1 MAENKTTR
9 PRSGSSKGST
19 GRSRPSKKALEAEQ
33 LRLRE
38 EALKASM
45 RRRHIAT
52 VIMFAV
58 GIVLTLAAV
67 IPAGE
72 GEGWRGFFDIMH
84 GLFGYSAFLVGPL
97 LIFVAI
103 RLSAFKEGHK
113 LGMDV
118 LKCVGGILLLCAAVQ
133 IFSVGAVPG
142 ENFGEVI
149 ANLFKDGKEFRGG
162 GVFALFIGG
171 LLLLLGRLGATI
183 LIIILILV
191 CVLLCTGI
199 TVADFTD
206 RMVKPVR
213 NAKDKAVEHHNRI
226 REENRIAAE
235 ELHMQQDEIEK
246 IQAEID
252 AEQQEK
258 RSVAELSRAVFSVSD
273 PEEQEPEPIVED
285 TSAHTEPESSEK
297 PHIIEVPRPEPVKPA
312 EPELPAEPDPA
323 ETEQLLEEQHEDS
336 VDYMAEIKDYI
347 MQKNRAVLEEA
358 ERSEKD
364 PLEDEDAELVPII
377 DALHR
382 FKEENPENAPVS
394 SIEDLPENSITSSEE
409 SELPFDLDDVADEP
423 ETESQPQ
430 KEAAA
435 PEAFAPKA
443 AEPERPENPVKPE
456 IVEVPRPDRP
466 VTPPPAPAPERPA
479 MPLKKPAPEEL
490 HFSDVYTLPPVNLLN
505 PVQKKLTQADI
516 DSEIDRNSK
525 KLVEALQSFGVQTKL
540 VGVSRGPSVTR
551 YELQPAPGVKISKIT
566 GLQDDIALNLAS
578 AGVRIEAPIPN
589 KSAVGI
595 EVPNKARDTV
605 FFRELV
611 DTTEFKKSFD
621 KKLETVLGKDISG
634 AMVTCNIAKMPHL
647 LIAGTTGSGKS
658 VCVNSIIMSILMKST
673 PQDVRLIMV
682 DPKKVEFMMYNGIPH
697 LLIPVVTDPKKAAG
711 ALQWSVV
718 EMLKRY
724 RLFSEVGV
732 RDIANYNKHCVEN
745 GESAI
750 PQVVIVID
758 ELADLMLVA
767 SKEVEESIC
776 RIAQM
781 GRAAGMHL
789 VIATQRPSADVITGI
804 MKANIPSRIAFAV
817 SSSLESR
824 IILDVVGA
832 EKLVGMGDM
841 LFSPVGSGKPT
852 RIQGAFVSDEE
863 REEVI
868 QFIKEHAGTAQTN
881 SEIEQFMDKASEDK
895 KSGGDSKGEQGEDS
909 AAASFDEML
918 PQAVEVVLETKQCS
932 VSMLQR
938 RIKLGYSR
946 AARIVDQMEELGIVG
961 PYEGAKPRSVVIDR
975 EGWNDLKIQ
984 LGLANDLE
992 KRMAS
997 ENSEDEEEDE

>member
-38 EALKASM
+38 EAMKASM

-149 ANLFKDGKEFRGG
+149 ANLYKDGKEFRGG

-285 TSAHTEPESSEK
+285 TSAHTEPEPSEK
-297 PHIIEVPRPEPVKPA
+297 PHIIEVPRPDPVKPA

-394 SIEDLPENSITSSEE
+394 SIQDLPENSITSSEE

-430 KEAAA
+430 KGAAA
-435 PEAFAPKA
+435 PETSAPKA

-490 HFSDVYTLPPVNLLN
+490 NFSDVYTLPPVNLLN

-516 DSEIDRNSK
+516 DNEIDRNSK

-711 ALQWSVV
+711 ALAWAVN
-718 EMLKRY
+718 EMLNRY
-724 RLFSEVGV
+724 KQFSDNNV
-732 RDIANYNKHCVEN
+732 RDFTGFNELAKDPDSGLMKMSHI
-745 GESAI
+745 
-750 PQVVIVID
+750 VIFID
-758 ELADLMLVA
+758 ELADLMMA
-767 SKEVEESIC
+767 SPKDVEDSIV
-776 RIAQM
+776 RLAQM
-781 GRAAGMHL
+781 ARAAGMHL
-789 VIATQRPSADVITGI
+789 VIATQRPTVNVVTGLI
-804 MKANIPSRIAFAV
+804 KANIPSRIALMVA
-817 SSSLESR
+817 SQTDSR
-824 IILDVVGA
+824 VILDVSGA
-832 EKLVGMGDM
+832 EKLLGNGDM
-841 LFSPVGSGKPT
+841 LYMPVGLPKPV
-852 RIQGAFVSDEE
+852 RVQGCFVSDKEVE
-863 REEVI
+863 RVVEFIKQTFQAEYDELVMEEVER
-868 QFIKEHAGTAQTN
+868 QTEMVASAQ
-881 SEIEQFMDKASEDK
+881 
-895 KSGGDSKGEQGEDS
+895 DSKSSGNSDS
-909 AAASFDEML
+909 GDIDTSDERL
-918 PQAVEVVLETKQCS
+918 EEAIDFVVESGTCS
-932 VSMLQR
+932 TSSLQR
-938 RIKLGYSR
+938 RLKLGYGR
-946 AARIVDQMEELGIVG
+946 AARLVDIMEEMGIVG
-961 PYEGAKPRSVVIDR
+961 PLEGSKPRQVLMTKQEWAER
-975 EGWNDLKIQ
+975 KLQ
-984 LGLANDLE
+984 Q
-992 KRMAS
+992 R
-997 ENSEDEEEDE
+997 

>member
-149 ANLFKDGKEFRGG
+149 ANLYKDGKEFRGG

-297 PHIIEVPRPEPVKPA
+297 PHIIEVPRPDPVKPA

-394 SIEDLPENSITSSEE
+394 SIQDLPENSITSSEE

-430 KEAAA
+430 KGAAA
-435 PEAFAPKA
+435 PETSAPKA

-466 VTPPPAPAPERPA
+466 VTPTPAPAPERPA

-490 HFSDVYTLPPVNLLN
+490 NFSDVYTLPPVNLLN

-516 DSEIDRNSK
+516 DNEIDRNSR

-711 ALQWSVV
+711 ALAWAVN
-718 EMLKRY
+718 EMLNRY
-724 RLFSEVGV
+724 KQFSDNNV
-732 RDIANYNKHCVEN
+732 RDFTGFNELAKDPDSGLMKMSHI
-745 GESAI
+745 
-750 PQVVIVID
+750 VIFID
-758 ELADLMLVA
+758 ELADLMMA
-767 SKEVEESIC
+767 SPKDVEDSIV
-776 RIAQM
+776 RLAQM
-781 GRAAGMHL
+781 ARAAGMHL
-789 VIATQRPSADVITGI
+789 VIATQRPTVNVVTGLI
-804 MKANIPSRIAFAV
+804 KANIPSRIALMVA
-817 SSSLESR
+817 SQTDSR
-824 IILDVVGA
+824 VILDVSGA
-832 EKLVGMGDM
+832 EKLLGNGDM
-841 LFSPVGSGKPT
+841 LYMPVGLPKPV
-852 RIQGAFVSDEE
+852 RVQGCFVSDKEVE
-863 REEVI
+863 RVVEFIKQTFQAEYDELVMEEVER
-868 QFIKEHAGTAQTN
+868 QTEMVASAQ
-881 SEIEQFMDKASEDK
+881 
-895 KSGGDSKGEQGEDS
+895 DSKSSGNSDS
-909 AAASFDEML
+909 GDIDTSDERL
-918 PQAVEVVLETKQCS
+918 EEAIDFVVESGTCS
-932 VSMLQR
+932 TSSLQR
-938 RIKLGYSR
+938 RLKLGYGR
-946 AARIVDQMEELGIVG
+946 AARLVDIMEEMGIVG
-961 PYEGAKPRSVVIDR
+961 PLEGSKPRQVLMTKQEWAER
-975 EGWNDLKIQ
+975 KLQ
-984 LGLANDLE
+984 Q
-992 KRMAS
+992 R
-997 ENSEDEEEDE
+997 

>member
-38 EALKASM
+38 EAMKASM

-297 PHIIEVPRPEPVKPA
+297 PHIIEVPRPDPVKPA

-394 SIEDLPENSITSSEE
+394 SIQDLPENSITSSEE

-430 KEAAA
+430 KEAAV
-435 PEAFAPKA
+435 PETSAPKA

-466 VTPPPAPAPERPA
+466 VTPPAAPAPERPA

-490 HFSDVYTLPPVNLLN
+490 NFSDVYTLPPVNLLN

-516 DSEIDRNSK
+516 DNEIDRNSR

-711 ALQWSVV
+711 ALAWAVN
-718 EMLKRY
+718 EMLNRY
-724 RLFSEVGV
+724 KQFSDNNV
-732 RDIANYNKHCVEN
+732 RDFTGFNELAKDPDSGLMKMSHI
-745 GESAI
+745 
-750 PQVVIVID
+750 VIFID
-758 ELADLMLVA
+758 ELADLMMA
-767 SKEVEESIC
+767 SPKDVEDSIV
-776 RIAQM
+776 RLAQM
-781 GRAAGMHL
+781 ARAAGMHL
-789 VIATQRPSADVITGI
+789 VIATQRPTVNVVTGLI
-804 MKANIPSRIAFAV
+804 KANIPSRIALMVA
-817 SSSLESR
+817 SQTDSR
-824 IILDVVGA
+824 VILDVSGA
-832 EKLVGMGDM
+832 EKLLGNGDM
-841 LFSPVGSGKPT
+841 LYMPVGLPKPV
-852 RIQGAFVSDEE
+852 RVQGCFVSDKEVE
-863 REEVI
+863 RVVEFIKQTFQAEYDELVMEEVERQTEMVASAQDGKSSGNSDSGDI
-868 QFIKEHAGTAQTN
+868 DTSDERLEDAIDFVVESGT
-881 SEIEQFMDKASEDK
+881 
-895 KSGGDSKGEQGEDS
+895 
-909 AAASFDEML
+909 
-918 PQAVEVVLETKQCS
+918 CS
-932 VSMLQR
+932 TSSLQR
-938 RIKLGYSR
+938 RLKLGYGR
-946 AARIVDQMEELGIVG
+946 AARLVDIMEEMGIVG
-961 PYEGAKPRSVVIDR
+961 PLEGSKPRQVLMTKQEWAER
-975 EGWNDLKIQ
+975 KLQ
-984 LGLANDLE
+984 Q
-992 KRMAS
+992 R
-997 ENSEDEEEDE
+997 

>member
-149 ANLFKDGKEFRGG
+149 ANLYKDGKEFRGG

-297 PHIIEVPRPEPVKPA
+297 PHIIEVPRPDPVRPA

-394 SIEDLPENSITSSEE
+394 SIQDLPENSITSSEE

-430 KEAAA
+430 KDAAV
-435 PEAFAPKA
+435 PETSAPKA

-466 VTPPPAPAPERPA
+466 VTPPTTPAPERPA

-490 HFSDVYTLPPVNLLN
+490 KFSDVYTLPPVNLLN

-516 DSEIDRNSK
+516 DNEIDRNSR

-711 ALQWSVV
+711 ALAWAVN
-718 EMLKRY
+718 EMLNRY
-724 RLFSEVGV
+724 KQFSDNNV
-732 RDIANYNKHCVEN
+732 RDFTGFNELAKDPDSGLMKMSHI
-745 GESAI
+745 
-750 PQVVIVID
+750 VIFID
-758 ELADLMLVA
+758 ELADLMMA
-767 SKEVEESIC
+767 SPKDVEDSIV
-776 RIAQM
+776 RLAQM
-781 GRAAGMHL
+781 ARAAGMHL
-789 VIATQRPSADVITGI
+789 VIATQRPTVNVVTGLI
-804 MKANIPSRIAFAV
+804 KANIPSRIALMVA
-817 SSSLESR
+817 SQTDSR
-824 IILDVVGA
+824 VILDVSGA
-832 EKLVGMGDM
+832 EKLLGNGDM
-841 LFSPVGSGKPT
+841 LYMPVGLPKPV
-852 RIQGAFVSDEE
+852 RVQGCFVSDKEVE
-863 REEVI
+863 RVVEFIKQTFQAEYDELVMEEVER
-868 QFIKEHAGTAQTN
+868 QTEMVASAQ
-881 SEIEQFMDKASEDK
+881 
-895 KSGGDSKGEQGEDS
+895 DSKSSGNSDS
-909 AAASFDEML
+909 GDIDTSDERL
-918 PQAVEVVLETKQCS
+918 EEAIDFVVESGTCS
-932 VSMLQR
+932 TSSLQR
-938 RIKLGYSR
+938 RLKLGYGR
-946 AARIVDQMEELGIVG
+946 AARLVDIMEEMGIVG
-961 PYEGAKPRSVVIDR
+961 PLEGSKPRHVLMTKQEWAER
-975 EGWNDLKIQ
+975 KLQ
-984 LGLANDLE
+984 Q
-992 KRMAS
+992 R
-997 ENSEDEEEDE
+997 

>member
-38 EALKASM
+38 EAMKASM

-149 ANLFKDGKEFRGG
+149 ANLYKDGKEFRGG
-162 GVFALFIGG
+162 GVFALFVGG

-297 PHIIEVPRPEPVKPA
+297 PHIIEVPRPDPVKPA

-430 KEAAA
+430 KDAVA
-435 PEAFAPKA
+435 PEASAPKA

-490 HFSDVYTLPPVNLLN
+490 NFSDVYTLPPVNLLN

-516 DSEIDRNSK
+516 DNEIDRNSR

-711 ALQWSVV
+711 ALAWAVN
-718 EMLKRY
+718 EMLNRY
-724 RLFSEVGV
+724 KQFSDNNV
-732 RDIANYNKHCVEN
+732 RDFTGFNELAKDPDSGLMKMSHI
-745 GESAI
+745 
-750 PQVVIVID
+750 VIFID
-758 ELADLMLVA
+758 ELADLMMA
-767 SKEVEESIC
+767 SPKDVEDSIV
-776 RIAQM
+776 RLAQM
-781 GRAAGMHL
+781 ARAAGMHL
-789 VIATQRPSADVITGI
+789 VIATQRPTVNVVTGLI
-804 MKANIPSRIAFAV
+804 KANIPSRIALMVA
-817 SSSLESR
+817 SQTDSR
-824 IILDVVGA
+824 VILDVSGA
-832 EKLVGMGDM
+832 EKLLGNGDM
-841 LFSPVGSGKPT
+841 LYMPVGLPKPV
-852 RIQGAFVSDEE
+852 RVQGCFVSDKEVE
-863 REEVI
+863 RVVEFIKQTFQAEYDELVMEEVER
-868 QFIKEHAGTAQTN
+868 QTEMVASAQ
-881 SEIEQFMDKASEDK
+881 
-895 KSGGDSKGEQGEDS
+895 DSKSSGNSDS
-909 AAASFDEML
+909 GDIDTSDERL
-918 PQAVEVVLETKQCS
+918 EEAIDFVVESGTCS
-932 VSMLQR
+932 TSSLQR
-938 RIKLGYSR
+938 RLKLGYGR
-946 AARIVDQMEELGIVG
+946 AARLVDIMEEMGIVG
-961 PYEGAKPRSVVIDR
+961 PLEGSKPRQVLMTKQEWAER
-975 EGWNDLKIQ
+975 KLQ
-984 LGLANDLE
+984 Q
-992 KRMAS
+992 R
-997 ENSEDEEEDE
+997 

>member
-19 GRSRPSKKALEAEQ
+19 GRSRQSKKALEAEQ

-38 EALKASM
+38 EAMKASM

-430 KEAAA
+430 KDAAA
-435 PEAFAPKA
+435 PEASAPKA

-516 DSEIDRNSK
+516 DNEIDRNSR

-711 ALQWSVV
+711 ALAWAVN
-718 EMLKRY
+718 EMLNRY
-724 RLFSEVGV
+724 KQFSDNNV
-732 RDIANYNKHCVEN
+732 RDFTGFNELAKDPDSGLMKMSHI
-745 GESAI
+745 
-750 PQVVIVID
+750 VIFID
-758 ELADLMLVA
+758 ELADLMMA
-767 SKEVEESIC
+767 SPKDVEDSIV
-776 RIAQM
+776 RLAQM
-781 GRAAGMHL
+781 ARAAGMHL
-789 VIATQRPSADVITGI
+789 VIATQRPTVNVVTGLI
-804 MKANIPSRIAFAV
+804 KANIPSRIALMVA
-817 SSSLESR
+817 SQTDSR
-824 IILDVVGA
+824 VILDVSGA
-832 EKLVGMGDM
+832 EKLLGNGDM
-841 LFSPVGSGKPT
+841 LYMPVGLPKPV
-852 RIQGAFVSDEE
+852 RVQGCFVSDKEVE
-863 REEVI
+863 RVVEFIKQTFQAEYDELVMEEVERQTEMVASAQEGKSSGNSDSGDI
-868 QFIKEHAGTAQTN
+868 DTSDERLEEAIDFVVESGT
-881 SEIEQFMDKASEDK
+881 
-895 KSGGDSKGEQGEDS
+895 
-909 AAASFDEML
+909 
-918 PQAVEVVLETKQCS
+918 CS
-932 VSMLQR
+932 TSSLQR
-938 RIKLGYSR
+938 RLKLGYGR
-946 AARIVDQMEELGIVG
+946 AARLVDIMEEMGIVG
-961 PYEGAKPRSVVIDR
+961 PLEGSKPRQVLMTKQEWAER
-975 EGWNDLKIQ
+975 KLQ
-984 LGLANDLE
+984 Q
-992 KRMAS
+992 R
-997 ENSEDEEEDE
+997 

>member
-149 ANLFKDGKEFRGG
+149 ANLYKDGKEFRGG

-285 TSAHTEPESSEK
+285 TSAHTEPEPSEK
-297 PHIIEVPRPEPVKPA
+297 PHIIEVPRPDPVKPA

-430 KEAAA
+430 KDAAA
-435 PEAFAPKA
+435 PEASAPKA

-466 VTPPPAPAPERPA
+466 VTPPAAPAPERPA

-490 HFSDVYTLPPVNLLN
+490 NFSDVYTLPPVNLLN

-516 DSEIDRNSK
+516 DNEIDRNSR

-711 ALQWSVV
+711 ALAWAVN
-718 EMLKRY
+718 EMLNRY
-724 RLFSEVGV
+724 KQFSDNNV
-732 RDIANYNKHCVEN
+732 RDFTGFNELAKDPDSGLMKMSHI
-745 GESAI
+745 
-750 PQVVIVID
+750 VIFID
-758 ELADLMLVA
+758 ELADLMMA
-767 SKEVEESIC
+767 SPKDVEDSIV
-776 RIAQM
+776 RLAQM
-781 GRAAGMHL
+781 ARAAGMHL
-789 VIATQRPSADVITGI
+789 VIATQRPTVNVVTGLI
-804 MKANIPSRIAFAV
+804 KANIPSRIALMVA
-817 SSSLESR
+817 SQTDSR
-824 IILDVVGA
+824 VILDVSGA
-832 EKLVGMGDM
+832 EKLLGNGDM
-841 LFSPVGSGKPT
+841 LYMPVGLPKPV
-852 RIQGAFVSDEE
+852 RVQGCFVSDKEVE
-863 REEVI
+863 RVVEFIKQTFQAEYDELVMEEVER
-868 QFIKEHAGTAQTN
+868 QTEMVASAQ
-881 SEIEQFMDKASEDK
+881 
-895 KSGGDSKGEQGEDS
+895 DSKSSGNSDS
-909 AAASFDEML
+909 GDIDTSDERL
-918 PQAVEVVLETKQCS
+918 EEAIDFVVESGTCS
-932 VSMLQR
+932 TSSLQR
-938 RIKLGYSR
+938 RLKLGYGR
-946 AARIVDQMEELGIVG
+946 AARLVDIMEEMGIVG
-961 PYEGAKPRSVVIDR
+961 PLEGSKPRQVLMTKQEWAER
-975 EGWNDLKIQ
+975 KLQ
-984 LGLANDLE
+984 Q
-992 KRMAS
+992 R
-997 ENSEDEEEDE
+997 

>member
-72 GEGWRGFFDIMH
+72 DEGWRGFFDIMH

-149 ANLFKDGKEFRGG
+149 SNLYKDGKEFRGG

-430 KEAAA
+430 KGAAA
-435 PEAFAPKA
+435 PETSAPKA

-466 VTPPPAPAPERPA
+466 VTPPAAPAPERPA

-490 HFSDVYTLPPVNLLN
+490 NFSDVYTLPPVNLLN

-516 DSEIDRNSK
+516 DNEIDRNSR

-711 ALQWSVV
+711 ALAWAVN
-718 EMLKRY
+718 EMLNRY
-724 RLFSEVGV
+724 KQFSDNNV
-732 RDIANYNKHCVEN
+732 RDFTGFNELAKDPDSGLMKMSHI
-745 GESAI
+745 
-750 PQVVIVID
+750 VIFID
-758 ELADLMLVA
+758 ELADLMMA
-767 SKEVEESIC
+767 SPKDVEDSIV
-776 RIAQM
+776 RLAQM
-781 GRAAGMHL
+781 ARAAGMHL
-789 VIATQRPSADVITGI
+789 VIATQRPTVNVVTGLI
-804 MKANIPSRIAFAV
+804 KANIPSRIALMVA
-817 SSSLESR
+817 SQTDSR
-824 IILDVVGA
+824 VILDVSGA
-832 EKLVGMGDM
+832 EKLLGNGDM
-841 LFSPVGSGKPT
+841 LYMPVGLPKPV
-852 RIQGAFVSDEE
+852 RVQGCFVSDKEVE
-863 REEVI
+863 RVVEFIKQTFQAEYDELVMEEVER
-868 QFIKEHAGTAQTN
+868 QTEMVASAQ
-881 SEIEQFMDKASEDK
+881 
-895 KSGGDSKGEQGEDS
+895 DSKSSGNSDS
-909 AAASFDEML
+909 GDIDTSDERL
-918 PQAVEVVLETKQCS
+918 EEAIDFVVESGTCS
-932 VSMLQR
+932 TSSLQR
-938 RIKLGYSR
+938 RLKLGYGR
-946 AARIVDQMEELGIVG
+946 AARLVDIMEEMGIVG
-961 PYEGAKPRSVVIDR
+961 PLEGSKPRQVLMTKQEWAER
-975 EGWNDLKIQ
+975 KLQ
-984 LGLANDLE
+984 Q
-992 KRMAS
+992 R
-997 ENSEDEEEDE
+997 

>member
-9 PRSGSSKGST
+9 PRSGFSKGST

-273 PEEQEPEPIVED
+273 PEEQDPEPIVED

-297 PHIIEVPRPEPVKPA
+297 PHIIEVPRPDPVKPA

-430 KEAAA
+430 KDAAA
-435 PEAFAPKA
+435 PEASAPKA

-516 DSEIDRNSK
+516 DNEIDRNSR

-711 ALQWSVV
+711 ALAWAVN
-718 EMLKRY
+718 EMLNRY
-724 RLFSEVGV
+724 KQFSDNNV
-732 RDIANYNKHCVEN
+732 RDFTGFNELAKDPDSGLMKMSHI
-745 GESAI
+745 
-750 PQVVIVID
+750 VIFID
-758 ELADLMLVA
+758 ELADLMMA
-767 SKEVEESIC
+767 SPKDVEDSIV
-776 RIAQM
+776 RLAQM
-781 GRAAGMHL
+781 ARAAGMHL
-789 VIATQRPSADVITGI
+789 VIATQRPTVNVVTGLI
-804 MKANIPSRIAFAV
+804 KANIPSRIALMVA
-817 SSSLESR
+817 SQTDSR
-824 IILDVVGA
+824 VILDVSGA
-832 EKLVGMGDM
+832 EKLLGNGDM
-841 LFSPVGSGKPT
+841 LYMPVGLPKPV
-852 RIQGAFVSDEE
+852 RVQGCFVSDKEVE
-863 REEVI
+863 RVVEFIKQTFQAEYDELVMEEVER
-868 QFIKEHAGTAQTN
+868 QTEMVASAQ
-881 SEIEQFMDKASEDK
+881 
-895 KSGGDSKGEQGEDS
+895 DSKSSGNSDSGDIDTSDERLED
-909 AAASFDEML
+909 AIDFV
-918 PQAVEVVLETKQCS
+918 VESGTCS
-932 VSMLQR
+932 TSSLQR
-938 RIKLGYSR
+938 RLKLGYGR
-946 AARIVDQMEELGIVG
+946 AARLVDIMEEMGIVG
-961 PYEGAKPRSVVIDR
+961 PLEGSKPRQVLMTKQEWAER
-975 EGWNDLKIQ
+975 KLQ
-984 LGLANDLE
+984 Q
-992 KRMAS
+992 R
-997 ENSEDEEEDE
+997 

>member
-149 ANLFKDGKEFRGG
+149 ANLYKDGKEFRGG

-297 PHIIEVPRPEPVKPA
+297 PHIIEVPRPDPVKPA

-394 SIEDLPENSITSSEE
+394 SIQDLPENSITSSEE

-430 KEAAA
+430 KDAAA
-435 PEAFAPKA
+435 PEASAPKA

-466 VTPPPAPAPERPA
+466 VTPPTAPAPERPA

-490 HFSDVYTLPPVNLLN
+490 NFSDVYTLPPVNLLN

-516 DSEIDRNSK
+516 DNEIDRNSR

-711 ALQWSVV
+711 ALAWAVN
-718 EMLKRY
+718 EMLNRY
-724 RLFSEVGV
+724 KQFSDNNV
-732 RDIANYNKHCVEN
+732 RDFTGFNELAKDPDSGLMKMSHI
-745 GESAI
+745 
-750 PQVVIVID
+750 VIFID
-758 ELADLMLVA
+758 ELADLMMA
-767 SKEVEESIC
+767 SPKDVEDSIV
-776 RIAQM
+776 RLAQM
-781 GRAAGMHL
+781 ARAAGMHL
-789 VIATQRPSADVITGI
+789 VIATQRPTVNVVTGLI
-804 MKANIPSRIAFAV
+804 KANIPSRIALMVA
-817 SSSLESR
+817 SQTDSR
-824 IILDVVGA
+824 VILDVSGA
-832 EKLVGMGDM
+832 EKLLGNGDM
-841 LFSPVGSGKPT
+841 LYMPVGLPKPV
-852 RIQGAFVSDEE
+852 RVQGCFVSDKEVE
-863 REEVI
+863 RVVEFIKQTFQAEYDELVMEEVER
-868 QFIKEHAGTAQTN
+868 QTEMVASAQ
-881 SEIEQFMDKASEDK
+881 
-895 KSGGDSKGEQGEDS
+895 DSKSSGNSDSGDIDTSDERLED
-909 AAASFDEML
+909 AIDFV
-918 PQAVEVVLETKQCS
+918 VESGTCS
-932 VSMLQR
+932 TSSLQR
-938 RIKLGYSR
+938 RLKLGYGR
-946 AARIVDQMEELGIVG
+946 AARLVDIMEEMGIVG
-961 PYEGAKPRSVVIDR
+961 PLEGSKPRQVLMTKQEWAER
-975 EGWNDLKIQ
+975 KLQ
-984 LGLANDLE
+984 Q
-992 KRMAS
+992 R
-997 ENSEDEEEDE
+997 

>member
-9 PRSGSSKGST
+9 PRSVSSKGST

-149 ANLFKDGKEFRGG
+149 ATLYKDGKEFRGG

-297 PHIIEVPRPEPVKPA
+297 PHIIEVPRPDPVKPA

-430 KEAAA
+430 KDAAVQ
-435 PEAFAPKA
+435 ETSAPKA

-466 VTPPPAPAPERPA
+466 VTPPAAPAPERPA

-490 HFSDVYTLPPVNLLN
+490 NFSDVYTLPPVNLLN

-516 DSEIDRNSK
+516 DNEIDRNSR

-711 ALQWSVV
+711 ALAWAVN
-718 EMLKRY
+718 EMLNRY
-724 RLFSEVGV
+724 KQFSDNNV
-732 RDIANYNKHCVEN
+732 RDFTGFNELAKDPDSGLMKMSHI
-745 GESAI
+745 
-750 PQVVIVID
+750 VIFID
-758 ELADLMLVA
+758 ELADLMMA
-767 SKEVEESIC
+767 SPKDVEDSIV
-776 RIAQM
+776 RLAQM
-781 GRAAGMHL
+781 ARAAGMHL
-789 VIATQRPSADVITGI
+789 VIATQRPTVNVVTGLI
-804 MKANIPSRIAFAV
+804 KANIPSRIALMVA
-817 SSSLESR
+817 SQTDSR
-824 IILDVVGA
+824 VILDVSGA
-832 EKLVGMGDM
+832 EKLLGNGDM
-841 LFSPVGSGKPT
+841 LYMPVGLPKPV
-852 RIQGAFVSDEE
+852 RVQGCFVSDKEVE
-863 REEVI
+863 RVVEFIKQTFQAEYDELVMEEVER
-868 QFIKEHAGTAQTN
+868 QTEMVASAQ
-881 SEIEQFMDKASEDK
+881 
-895 KSGGDSKGEQGEDS
+895 DSKSSGNSDS
-909 AAASFDEML
+909 GDIDTSDERL
-918 PQAVEVVLETKQCS
+918 EEAIDFVVESGTCS
-932 VSMLQR
+932 TSSLQR
-938 RIKLGYSR
+938 RLKLGYGR
-946 AARIVDQMEELGIVG
+946 AARLVDIMEEMGIVG
-961 PYEGAKPRSVVIDR
+961 PLEGSKPRQVLMTKQEWAER
-975 EGWNDLKIQ
+975 KLQ
-984 LGLANDLE
+984 Q
-992 KRMAS
+992 R
-997 ENSEDEEEDE
+997 

>member
-19 GRSRPSKKALEAEQ
+19 GRSKPSKKALEAEQ

-191 CVLLCTGI
+191 CVLLCTGT

-273 PEEQEPEPIVED
+273 PEEHEPEPVVED
-285 TSAHTEPESSEK
+285 TSAHAEPESPEK
-297 PHIIEVPRPEPVKPA
+297 PQIIEVPRPEPVKPA

-430 KEAAA
+430 KDAAA
-435 PEAFAPKA
+435 PEAPA
-443 AEPERPENPVKPE
+443 APERPENPVKPE

-466 VTPPPAPAPERPA
+466 ATPTPAPSPERPA

-490 HFSDVYTLPPVNLLN
+490 NFSDVYTLPPVNLLN

-516 DSEIDRNSK
+516 DNEIDRNSK

-711 ALQWSVV
+711 ALAWAVN
-718 EMLKRY
+718 EMLNRY
-724 RLFSEVGV
+724 KQFSDNNV
-732 RDIANYNKHCVEN
+732 RDFTGFNELANDPDSGLKKMSH
-745 GESAI
+745 I
-750 PQVVIVID
+750 VIFID
-758 ELADLMLVA
+758 ELADLMMA
-767 SKEVEESIC
+767 SPKDVEDSIV
-776 RIAQM
+776 RLAQM
-781 GRAAGMHL
+781 ARAAGMHL
-789 VIATQRPSADVITGI
+789 VIATQRPTVNVVTGLI
-804 MKANIPSRIAFAV
+804 KANIPSRIALMVA
-817 SSSLESR
+817 SQTDSR
-824 IILDVVGA
+824 VILDVSGA
-832 EKLVGMGDM
+832 EKLLGNGDM
-841 LFSPVGSGKPT
+841 LYMPVGLPKPV
-852 RIQGAFVSDEE
+852 RVQGCFVSDKEVE
-863 REEVI
+863 RVVEFIKQTFQAEYDELVMEEVER
-868 QFIKEHAGTAQTN
+868 QTEMVASAQ
-881 SEIEQFMDKASEDK
+881 
-895 KSGGDSKGEQGEDS
+895 DSKSSGNSDS
-909 AAASFDEML
+909 GDIDTSDERL
-918 PQAVEVVLETKQCS
+918 EEAIDFVVESGTCS
-932 VSMLQR
+932 TSSLQR
-938 RIKLGYSR
+938 RLKLGYGR
-946 AARIVDQMEELGIVG
+946 AARLVDIMEEMGIVG
-961 PYEGAKPRSVVIDR
+961 PLEGSKPRQVLMTKQEWAER
-975 EGWNDLKIQ
+975 KLQ
-984 LGLANDLE
+984 Q
-992 KRMAS
+992 R
-997 ENSEDEEEDE
+997 

>member
-149 ANLFKDGKEFRGG
+149 ANLYKDGKEFRGG

-297 PHIIEVPRPEPVKPA
+297 PHIIEVPRPDPVKPA

-394 SIEDLPENSITSSEE
+394 SIQDLPENSITSSEE

-430 KEAAA
+430 KGAAA
-435 PEAFAPKA
+435 PEASAPKA

-516 DSEIDRNSK
+516 DNEIDRNSR

-711 ALQWSVV
+711 ALAWAVN
-718 EMLKRY
+718 EMLNRY
-724 RLFSEVGV
+724 KQFSDNNV
-732 RDIANYNKHCVEN
+732 RDFTGFNELAKDPDSGLMKMSHI
-745 GESAI
+745 
-750 PQVVIVID
+750 VIFID
-758 ELADLMLVA
+758 ELADLMMA
-767 SKEVEESIC
+767 SPKDVEDSIV
-776 RIAQM
+776 RLAQM
-781 GRAAGMHL
+781 ARAAGMHL
-789 VIATQRPSADVITGI
+789 VIATQRPTVNVVTGLI
-804 MKANIPSRIAFAV
+804 KANIPSRIALMVA
-817 SSSLESR
+817 SQTDSR
-824 IILDVVGA
+824 VILDVSGA
-832 EKLVGMGDM
+832 EKLLGNGDM
-841 LFSPVGSGKPT
+841 LYMPVGLPKPV
-852 RIQGAFVSDEE
+852 RVQGCFVSDKEVE
-863 REEVI
+863 RVVEFIKQTFQAEYDELVMEEVER
-868 QFIKEHAGTAQTN
+868 QTEMVASAQ
-881 SEIEQFMDKASEDK
+881 
-895 KSGGDSKGEQGEDS
+895 DSKSSGNSDS
-909 AAASFDEML
+909 GDIDTSDERL
-918 PQAVEVVLETKQCS
+918 EEAIDFVVESGTCS
-932 VSMLQR
+932 TSSLQR
-938 RIKLGYSR
+938 RLKLGYGR
-946 AARIVDQMEELGIVG
+946 AARLVDIMEEMGIVG
-961 PYEGAKPRSVVIDR
+961 PLEGSKPRQVLMTKQEWAER
-975 EGWNDLKIQ
+975 KLQ
-984 LGLANDLE
+984 Q
-992 KRMAS
+992 R
-997 ENSEDEEEDE
+997 

>member
-149 ANLFKDGKEFRGG
+149 ANLYKDGKEFRGG
-162 GVFALFIGG
+162 GVFALFVGG

-285 TSAHTEPESSEK
+285 TSAHTEPEPSEK
-297 PHIIEVPRPEPVKPA
+297 SHIIEVPRPDPVKPA

-394 SIEDLPENSITSSEE
+394 SIQDLPENSITSSEE

-423 ETESQPQ
+423 ETESQPH

-435 PEAFAPKA
+435 PETSAPKA

-466 VTPPPAPAPERPA
+466 VTPPAAPAPERPA

-490 HFSDVYTLPPVNLLN
+490 NFSDVYTLPPVNLLN

-516 DSEIDRNSK
+516 DNEIDRNSR

-711 ALQWSVV
+711 ALAWAVN
-718 EMLKRY
+718 EMLNRY
-724 RLFSEVGV
+724 KQFSDNNV
-732 RDIANYNKHCVEN
+732 RDFTGFNELAKDPDSGLMKMSHI
-745 GESAI
+745 
-750 PQVVIVID
+750 VIFID
-758 ELADLMLVA
+758 ELADLMMA
-767 SKEVEESIC
+767 SPKDVEDSIV
-776 RIAQM
+776 RLAQM
-781 GRAAGMHL
+781 ARAAGMHL
-789 VIATQRPSADVITGI
+789 VIATQRPTVNVVTGLI
-804 MKANIPSRIAFAV
+804 KANIPSRIALMVA
-817 SSSLESR
+817 SQTDSR
-824 IILDVVGA
+824 VILDVSGA
-832 EKLVGMGDM
+832 EKLLGNGDM
-841 LFSPVGSGKPT
+841 LYMPVGLPKPV
-852 RIQGAFVSDEE
+852 RVQGCFVSDKEVE
-863 REEVI
+863 RVVEFIKQTFQAEYDELVMEEVER
-868 QFIKEHAGTAQTN
+868 QTEMVASAQ
-881 SEIEQFMDKASEDK
+881 
-895 KSGGDSKGEQGEDS
+895 DSKSSGNSDS
-909 AAASFDEML
+909 GDIDTSDERL
-918 PQAVEVVLETKQCS
+918 EEAIDFVVESGTCS
-932 VSMLQR
+932 TSSLQR
-938 RIKLGYSR
+938 RLKLGYGR
-946 AARIVDQMEELGIVG
+946 AARLVDIMEEMGIVG
-961 PYEGAKPRSVVIDR
+961 PLEGSKPRQVLMTKQEWAER
-975 EGWNDLKIQ
+975 KLQ
-984 LGLANDLE
+984 Q
-992 KRMAS
+992 R
-997 ENSEDEEEDE
+997 

>member
-72 GEGWRGFFDIMH
+72 GEGWRGFFDLMH

-297 PHIIEVPRPEPVKPA
+297 PHIIEVPRPDPVKPA

-347 MQKNRAVLEEA
+347 MQKNRAVLEES

-394 SIEDLPENSITSSEE
+394 SIQDLPENSITSSEE

-430 KEAAA
+430 KDAAV
-435 PEAFAPKA
+435 PETSAPKA
-443 AEPERPENPVKPE
+443 AEPERPENSVKPE
-456 IVEVPRPDRP
+456 IVEVPRPD
-466 VTPPPAPAPERPA
+466 VTPPAAPAPERPA

-490 HFSDVYTLPPVNLLN
+490 NFSDVYTLPPVNLLN

-516 DSEIDRNSK
+516 DNEIDRNSR

-711 ALQWSVV
+711 ALAWAVN
-718 EMLKRY
+718 EMLNRY
-724 RLFSEVGV
+724 KQFSDNNV
-732 RDIANYNKHCVEN
+732 RDFTGFNELAKDPDSGLMKMSHI
-745 GESAI
+745 
-750 PQVVIVID
+750 VIFID
-758 ELADLMLVA
+758 ELADLMMA
-767 SKEVEESIC
+767 SPKDVEDSIV
-776 RIAQM
+776 RLAQM
-781 GRAAGMHL
+781 ARAAGMHL
-789 VIATQRPSADVITGI
+789 VIATQRPTVNVVTGLI
-804 MKANIPSRIAFAV
+804 KANIPSRIALMVA
-817 SSSLESR
+817 SQTDSR
-824 IILDVVGA
+824 VILDVSGA
-832 EKLVGMGDM
+832 EKLLGNGDM
-841 LFSPVGSGKPT
+841 LYMPVGLPKPV
-852 RIQGAFVSDEE
+852 RVQGCFVSDKEVE
-863 REEVI
+863 RVVEFIKQTFQAEYDELVMEEVER
-868 QFIKEHAGTAQTN
+868 QTEMVASAQ
-881 SEIEQFMDKASEDK
+881 
-895 KSGGDSKGEQGEDS
+895 DSKFSGNSDSGDIDTSDERLED
-909 AAASFDEML
+909 AIDFV
-918 PQAVEVVLETKQCS
+918 VESGTCS
-932 VSMLQR
+932 TSSLQR
-938 RIKLGYSR
+938 RLKLGYGR
-946 AARIVDQMEELGIVG
+946 AARLVDIMEEMGIVG
-961 PYEGAKPRSVVIDR
+961 PLEGSKPRQVLMTKQEWAER
-975 EGWNDLKIQ
+975 KLQ
-984 LGLANDLE
+984 Q
-992 KRMAS
+992 R
-997 ENSEDEEEDE
+997 

>member
-149 ANLFKDGKEFRGG
+149 ANLYKDGKEFRGG

-297 PHIIEVPRPEPVKPA
+297 PHIIEVPRPDPVKPA

-430 KEAAA
+430 KGAAA
-435 PEAFAPKA
+435 PETSAPKA

-466 VTPPPAPAPERPA
+466 VTPPAAPAPERPA

-490 HFSDVYTLPPVNLLN
+490 NFSDVYTLPPVNLLN

-516 DSEIDRNSK
+516 DNEIDRNSR

-711 ALQWSVV
+711 ALAWAVN
-718 EMLKRY
+718 EMLNRY
-724 RLFSEVGV
+724 KQFSDNNV
-732 RDIANYNKHCVEN
+732 RDFTGFNELAKDPDSGLMKMSHI
-745 GESAI
+745 
-750 PQVVIVID
+750 VIFID
-758 ELADLMLVA
+758 ELADLMMA
-767 SKEVEESIC
+767 SPKDVEDSIV
-776 RIAQM
+776 RLAQM
-781 GRAAGMHL
+781 ARAAGMHL
-789 VIATQRPSADVITGI
+789 VIATQRPTVNVVTGLI
-804 MKANIPSRIAFAV
+804 KANIPSRIALMVA
-817 SSSLESR
+817 SQTDSR
-824 IILDVVGA
+824 VILDVSGA
-832 EKLVGMGDM
+832 EKLLGNGDM
-841 LFSPVGSGKPT
+841 LYMPVGLPKPV
-852 RIQGAFVSDEE
+852 RVQGCFVSDKEVE
-863 REEVI
+863 RVVEFIKQTFQAEYDELVMEEVER
-868 QFIKEHAGTAQTN
+868 QTEMVASAQDGKSSGN
-881 SEIEQFMDKASEDK
+881 SE
-895 KSGGDSKGEQGEDS
+895 SGDIDTS
-909 AAASFDEML
+909 DERL
-918 PQAVEVVLETKQCS
+918 EEAIDFVVESGTCS
-932 VSMLQR
+932 TSSLQR
-938 RIKLGYSR
+938 RLKLGYGR
-946 AARIVDQMEELGIVG
+946 AARLVDIMEEMGIVG
-961 PYEGAKPRSVVIDR
+961 PLEGSKPRQVLMTKQEWAER
-975 EGWNDLKIQ
+975 KLQ
-984 LGLANDLE
+984 Q
-992 KRMAS
+992 R
-997 ENSEDEEEDE
+997 

>member
-149 ANLFKDGKEFRGG
+149 ANLYKDGKEFRGG

-213 NAKDKAVEHHNRI
+213 NAKDKEVEHHNRI

-285 TSAHTEPESSEK
+285 TSAHTEPEPSEK
-297 PHIIEVPRPEPVKPA
+297 PHIIEVPRPDPVKPA

-394 SIEDLPENSITSSEE
+394 SIQDLPENSITSSEE

-430 KEAAA
+430 KDAAV
-435 PEAFAPKA
+435 PETSAPKA

-466 VTPPPAPAPERPA
+466 VTPPTAPAPERPA

-490 HFSDVYTLPPVNLLN
+490 KFSDVYTLPPVNLLN

-516 DSEIDRNSK
+516 DNEIDRNSR

-711 ALQWSVV
+711 ALAWAVN
-718 EMLKRY
+718 EMLNRY
-724 RLFSEVGV
+724 KQFSDNNV
-732 RDIANYNKHCVEN
+732 RDFTGFNELAKDPDSGLMKMSHI
-745 GESAI
+745 
-750 PQVVIVID
+750 VIFID
-758 ELADLMLVA
+758 ELADLMMA
-767 SKEVEESIC
+767 SPKDVEDSIV
-776 RIAQM
+776 RLAQM
-781 GRAAGMHL
+781 ARAAGMHL
-789 VIATQRPSADVITGI
+789 VIATQRPTVNVVTGLI
-804 MKANIPSRIAFAV
+804 KANIPSRIALMVA
-817 SSSLESR
+817 SQTDSR
-824 IILDVVGA
+824 VILDVSGA
-832 EKLVGMGDM
+832 EKLLGNGDM
-841 LFSPVGSGKPT
+841 LYMPVGLPKPV
-852 RIQGAFVSDEE
+852 RVQGCFVSDKEVE
-863 REEVI
+863 RVVEFIKQTFQAEYDELVMEEVER
-868 QFIKEHAGTAQTN
+868 QTEMVASAQ
-881 SEIEQFMDKASEDK
+881 
-895 KSGGDSKGEQGEDS
+895 DSKSSGNSDS
-909 AAASFDEML
+909 GDIDTSDERL
-918 PQAVEVVLETKQCS
+918 EEAIDFVVESGTCS
-932 VSMLQR
+932 TSSLQR
-938 RIKLGYSR
+938 RLKLGYGR
-946 AARIVDQMEELGIVG
+946 AARLVDIMEEMGIVG
-961 PYEGAKPRSVVIDR
+961 PLEGSKPRQVLMTKQEWAER
-975 EGWNDLKIQ
+975 KLQ
-984 LGLANDLE
+984 Q
-992 KRMAS
+992 R
-997 ENSEDEEEDE
+997 

>member
-38 EALKASM
+38 EAMKASM

-297 PHIIEVPRPEPVKPA
+297 PQIIEVPRPEPVKPA

-394 SIEDLPENSITSSEE
+394 SIQDLPENSITSSEE

-430 KEAAA
+430 KGAAV
-435 PEAFAPKA
+435 PEASAPKP

-466 VTPPPAPAPERPA
+466 VTPPTAPAPERPA

-490 HFSDVYTLPPVNLLN
+490 NFSDVYTLPPVNLLN

-516 DSEIDRNSK
+516 DNEIDRNSK

-711 ALQWSVV
+711 ALAWAVN
-718 EMLKRY
+718 EMLNRY
-724 RLFSEVGV
+724 KQFSDNNV
-732 RDIANYNKHCVEN
+732 RDFTGFNELAKDPDSGLMKMSHI
-745 GESAI
+745 
-750 PQVVIVID
+750 VIFID
-758 ELADLMLVA
+758 ELADLMMA
-767 SKEVEESIC
+767 SPKDVEDSIV
-776 RIAQM
+776 RLAQM
-781 GRAAGMHL
+781 ARAAGMHL
-789 VIATQRPSADVITGI
+789 VIATQRPTVNVVTGLI
-804 MKANIPSRIAFAV
+804 KANIPSRIALMVA
-817 SSSLESR
+817 SQTDSR
-824 IILDVVGA
+824 VILDVSGA
-832 EKLVGMGDM
+832 EKLLGNGDM
-841 LFSPVGSGKPT
+841 LYMPVGLPKPV
-852 RIQGAFVSDEE
+852 RVQGCFVSDKEVE
-863 REEVI
+863 RVVEFIKQTFQAEYDELVMEEVER
-868 QFIKEHAGTAQTN
+868 QTEMVASAQ
-881 SEIEQFMDKASEDK
+881 
-895 KSGGDSKGEQGEDS
+895 DSKSSGNSDS
-909 AAASFDEML
+909 GDIDTSDERL
-918 PQAVEVVLETKQCS
+918 EEAIDFVVESGTCS
-932 VSMLQR
+932 TSSLQR
-938 RIKLGYSR
+938 RLKLGYGR
-946 AARIVDQMEELGIVG
+946 AARLVDIMEEMGIVG
-961 PYEGAKPRSVVIDR
+961 PLEGSKPRQVLMTKQEWAER
-975 EGWNDLKIQ
+975 KLQ
-984 LGLANDLE
+984 Q
-992 KRMAS
+992 R
-997 ENSEDEEEDE
+997 

>member
-72 GEGWRGFFDIMH
+72 GEGWRGFFDLMH

-149 ANLFKDGKEFRGG
+149 ANLYKDGKEFRGG

-285 TSAHTEPESSEK
+285 TSAHTEPEPSEK
-297 PHIIEVPRPEPVKPA
+297 PHIIEVPRPDPVKPA

-394 SIEDLPENSITSSEE
+394 SIQDLPENSITSSEE

-423 ETESQPQ
+423 ETELHPQ
-430 KEAAA
+430 KDAAV
-435 PEAFAPKA
+435 PETSAPKA

-466 VTPPPAPAPERPA
+466 VTPPTAPAPERPA

-490 HFSDVYTLPPVNLLN
+490 NFSDVYTLPPVNLLN

-516 DSEIDRNSK
+516 DNEIDRNSR

-711 ALQWSVV
+711 ALAWAVN
-718 EMLKRY
+718 EMLNRY
-724 RLFSEVGV
+724 KQFSDNNV
-732 RDIANYNKHCVEN
+732 RDFTGFNELAKDPDSGLMKMSHI
-745 GESAI
+745 
-750 PQVVIVID
+750 VIFID
-758 ELADLMLVA
+758 ELADLMMA
-767 SKEVEESIC
+767 SPKDVEDSIV
-776 RIAQM
+776 RLAQM
-781 GRAAGMHL
+781 ARAAGMHL
-789 VIATQRPSADVITGI
+789 VIATQRPTVNVVTGLI
-804 MKANIPSRIAFAV
+804 KANIPSRIALMVA
-817 SSSLESR
+817 SQTDSR
-824 IILDVVGA
+824 VILDVSGA
-832 EKLVGMGDM
+832 EKLLGNGDM
-841 LFSPVGSGKPT
+841 LYMPVGLPKPV
-852 RIQGAFVSDEE
+852 RVQGCFVSDKEVE
-863 REEVI
+863 RVVEFIKQTFQAEYDELVMEEVER
-868 QFIKEHAGTAQTN
+868 QTEMVASAQ
-881 SEIEQFMDKASEDK
+881 
-895 KSGGDSKGEQGEDS
+895 DSKSSGNSDS
-909 AAASFDEML
+909 GDIDTSDERL
-918 PQAVEVVLETKQCS
+918 EEAIDFVVESGTCS
-932 VSMLQR
+932 TSSLQR
-938 RIKLGYSR
+938 RLKLGYGR
-946 AARIVDQMEELGIVG
+946 AARLVDIMEEMGIVG
-961 PYEGAKPRSVVIDR
+961 PLEGSKPRQVLMTKQEWAER
-975 EGWNDLKIQ
+975 KLQ
-984 LGLANDLE
+984 Q
-992 KRMAS
+992 R
-997 ENSEDEEEDE
+997 

>member
-72 GEGWRGFFDIMH
+72 GEGWRGFFDLMH

-149 ANLFKDGKEFRGG
+149 ANLYKDGKEFRGG
-162 GVFALFIGG
+162 GVFALFVGG

-430 KEAAA
+430 KDAAV
-435 PEAFAPKA
+435 PETSAPKA

-466 VTPPPAPAPERPA
+466 VTPPAAPAPERPA

-516 DSEIDRNSK
+516 DNEIDRNSR

-711 ALQWSVV
+711 ALAWAVN
-718 EMLKRY
+718 EMLNRY
-724 RLFSEVGV
+724 KQFSDNNV
-732 RDIANYNKHCVEN
+732 RDFTGFNELAKDPDSGLMKMSHI
-745 GESAI
+745 
-750 PQVVIVID
+750 VIFID
-758 ELADLMLVA
+758 ELADLMMA
-767 SKEVEESIC
+767 SPKDVEDSIV
-776 RIAQM
+776 RLAQM
-781 GRAAGMHL
+781 ARAAGMHL
-789 VIATQRPSADVITGI
+789 VIATQRPTVNVVTGLI
-804 MKANIPSRIAFAV
+804 KANIPSRIALMVA
-817 SSSLESR
+817 SQTDSR
-824 IILDVVGA
+824 VILDVSGA
-832 EKLVGMGDM
+832 EKLLGNGDM
-841 LFSPVGSGKPT
+841 LYMPVGLPKPV
-852 RIQGAFVSDEE
+852 RVQGCFVSDKEVE
-863 REEVI
+863 RVVEFIKQTFQAEYDELVMEEVER
-868 QFIKEHAGTAQTN
+868 QTEMVASAQ
-881 SEIEQFMDKASEDK
+881 
-895 KSGGDSKGEQGEDS
+895 DSKSSGNSDS
-909 AAASFDEML
+909 GDIDTSDERL
-918 PQAVEVVLETKQCS
+918 EEAIDFVVESGTCS
-932 VSMLQR
+932 TSSLQR
-938 RIKLGYSR
+938 RLKLGYGR
-946 AARIVDQMEELGIVG
+946 AARLVDIMEEMGIVG
-961 PYEGAKPRSVVIDR
+961 PLEGSKPRQVLMTKQEWAER
-975 EGWNDLKIQ
+975 KLQ
-984 LGLANDLE
+984 Q
-992 KRMAS
+992 R
-997 ENSEDEEEDE
+997 

>member
-1 MAENKTTR
+1 
-9 PRSGSSKGST
+9 
-19 GRSRPSKKALEAEQ
+19 
-33 LRLRE
+33 
-38 EALKASM
+38 
-45 RRRHIAT
+45 
-52 VIMFAV
+52 
-58 GIVLTLAAV
+58 
-67 IPAGE
+67 
-72 GEGWRGFFDIMH
+72 
-84 GLFGYSAFLVGPL
+84 
-97 LIFVAI
+97 
-103 RLSAFKEGHK
+103 
-113 LGMDV
+113 
-118 LKCVGGILLLCAAVQ
+118 
-133 IFSVGAVPG
+133 
-142 ENFGEVI
+142 
-149 ANLFKDGKEFRGG
+149 
-162 GVFALFIGG
+162 
-171 LLLLLGRLGATI
+171 
-183 LIIILILV
+183 
-191 CVLLCTGI
+191 
-199 TVADFTD
+199 
-206 RMVKPVR
+206 
-213 NAKDKAVEHHNRI
+213 
-226 REENRIAAE
+226 
-235 ELHMQQDEIEK
+235 MQQDEIEK

-297 PHIIEVPRPEPVKPA
+297 PHIIEVPRPDPVKPA

-394 SIEDLPENSITSSEE
+394 SIQDLPENSITSSEE

-430 KEAAA
+430 KGAAA
-435 PEAFAPKA
+435 PETSAPKA

-466 VTPPPAPAPERPA
+466 VTPPAAPAPERPA

-490 HFSDVYTLPPVNLLN
+490 NFSDVYTLPPVNLLN

-516 DSEIDRNSK
+516 DNEIDRNSR

-711 ALQWSVV
+711 ALAWAVN
-718 EMLKRY
+718 EMLNRY
-724 RLFSEVGV
+724 KQFSDNNV
-732 RDIANYNKHCVEN
+732 RDFTGFNELAKDPDSGLMKMSHI
-745 GESAI
+745 
-750 PQVVIVID
+750 VIFID
-758 ELADLMLVA
+758 ELADLMMA
-767 SKEVEESIC
+767 SPKDVEDSIV
-776 RIAQM
+776 RLAQM
-781 GRAAGMHL
+781 ARAAGMHL
-789 VIATQRPSADVITGI
+789 VIATQRPTVNVVTGLI
-804 MKANIPSRIAFAV
+804 KANIPSRIALMVA
-817 SSSLESR
+817 SQTDSR
-824 IILDVVGA
+824 VILDVSGA
-832 EKLVGMGDM
+832 EKLLGNGDM
-841 LFSPVGSGKPT
+841 LYMPVGLPKPV
-852 RIQGAFVSDEE
+852 RVQGCFVSDKEVE
-863 REEVI
+863 RVVEFIKQTFQAEYDELVMEEVER
-868 QFIKEHAGTAQTN
+868 QTEMVASAQ
-881 SEIEQFMDKASEDK
+881 
-895 KSGGDSKGEQGEDS
+895 DSKSSGNLDS
-909 AAASFDEML
+909 GDIDTSDERL
-918 PQAVEVVLETKQCS
+918 EEAIDFVVESGTCS
-932 VSMLQR
+932 TSSLQR
-938 RIKLGYSR
+938 RLKLGYGR
-946 AARIVDQMEELGIVG
+946 AARLVDIMEEMGIVG
-961 PYEGAKPRSVVIDR
+961 PLEGSKPRQVLMTKQEWAER
-975 EGWNDLKIQ
+975 KLQ
-984 LGLANDLE
+984 Q
-992 KRMAS
+992 R
-997 ENSEDEEEDE
+997 

>member
-72 GEGWRGFFDIMH
+72 GEGWRGFFDLMH

-149 ANLFKDGKEFRGG
+149 ANLYKDGKEFRGG
-162 GVFALFIGG
+162 GVFALFVGG

-285 TSAHTEPESSEK
+285 TSAHTEPEPSEK
-297 PHIIEVPRPEPVKPA
+297 PHIIEVPRPDPVKPA

-394 SIEDLPENSITSSEE
+394 SIQDLPENSITSSEE

-430 KEAAA
+430 KGAAA
-435 PEAFAPKA
+435 PETSAPKA

-466 VTPPPAPAPERPA
+466 VTPPAAPAPERPA

-490 HFSDVYTLPPVNLLN
+490 NFSDVYTLPPVNLLN

-516 DSEIDRNSK
+516 DNEIDRNSR

-711 ALQWSVV
+711 ALAWAVN
-718 EMLKRY
+718 EMLNRY
-724 RLFSEVGV
+724 KQFSDNNV
-732 RDIANYNKHCVEN
+732 RDFTGFNELAKDPDSGLMKMSHI
-745 GESAI
+745 
-750 PQVVIVID
+750 VIFID
-758 ELADLMLVA
+758 ELADLMMA
-767 SKEVEESIC
+767 SPKDVEDSIV
-776 RIAQM
+776 RLAQM
-781 GRAAGMHL
+781 ARAAGMHL
-789 VIATQRPSADVITGI
+789 VIATQRPTVNVVTGLI
-804 MKANIPSRIAFAV
+804 KANIPSRIALMVA
-817 SSSLESR
+817 SQTDSR
-824 IILDVVGA
+824 VILDVSGA
-832 EKLVGMGDM
+832 EKLLGNGDM
-841 LFSPVGSGKPT
+841 LYMPVGLPKPV
-852 RIQGAFVSDEE
+852 RVQGCFVSDKEVE
-863 REEVI
+863 RVVEFIKQTFQAEYDELVMEEVERQTEMVASAQDGKSSGNSDSGDI
-868 QFIKEHAGTAQTN
+868 DTSDERLEEAIDFVVESGT
-881 SEIEQFMDKASEDK
+881 
-895 KSGGDSKGEQGEDS
+895 
-909 AAASFDEML
+909 
-918 PQAVEVVLETKQCS
+918 CS
-932 VSMLQR
+932 TSSLQR
-938 RIKLGYSR
+938 RLKLGYGR
-946 AARIVDQMEELGIVG
+946 AARLVDIMEEMGIVG
-961 PYEGAKPRSVVIDR
+961 PLEGSKPRQVLMTKQEWAER
-975 EGWNDLKIQ
+975 KLQ
-984 LGLANDLE
+984 Q
-992 KRMAS
+992 R
-997 ENSEDEEEDE
+997 